1 MHVVGTIVDETCKLV
16 GLILKGKEAEFG
28 GASKEEVEKKVPLNA
43 LPNGLKT
50 REIEVN
56 NHQIH
61 LVNGFK
67 FCHLDRT
74 ELLKGNQCIPLESN
88 DITLTEIIS
97 DGTNTLGYTV
107 SMFGGKLNKR
117 LRYSDVVD
125 KAQYLKPA
133 NFIIREI
140 NGKRVV
146 VGKYGVLS
154 EQLNT
159 INIGGK
165 KQENTVEHRST
176 AEKPRNVKN
185 IKPIEEYSRR
195 DGATV
200 DIIDI
205 FGYLKA
211 VDGLIVK
218 LPDEAYTSAVSGID
232 KGEFKQ
238 RYNIEIANP
247 EIKYGEKKVN
257 ATLTFRKL
265 GYAESKETGKEYDTF
280 LHAAKSIFKNG
291 ENKMNKIGAL
301 IHIKEEQWF
310 TSRGIAYTEVNNKE
324 YLEEIGRF
332 SNISGMKLIELDLSS
347 VGLISDEKLK
357 SSILDDKE
365 LEQHCLE
372 YYTDKLILK
381 YIGSNGELIKGI
393 KKRIGNQ
400 KYAEL
405 YSGGIYYKYRSLS
418 KEQLLDIKAANINII
433 TGEYQK
439 FGYNG
444 KAEKDESE
452 IYIDYQV
459 ANLDYSKV
467 TGKQIVEM
475 AMNGDSAIIPPV
487 MVSVIQMIENLET
500 DEDKLN
506 KIKSIKLT
514 AEKNLDLVNS
524 DMWMHRAAM
533 LIAGRGKYIH
543 THDKDK
549 WRRDTRSKAKNYDV
563 YIKDS
568 DTPITLKVKGVA
580 IDC

>member
-16 GLILKGKEAEFG
+16 GVILKGKETEFG
-28 GASKEEVEKKVPLNA
+28 GASKNEVEKKVPLNA

-50 REIEVN
+50 REIEVD

-67 FCHLDRT
+67 FSHLDRT
-74 ELLKGNQCIPLESN
+74 ELLKGNQCIPLDN
-88 DITLTEIIS
+88 NEIALEEIVS
-97 DGTNTLGYTV
+97 DGTNVLGYTV
-107 SMFGGKLNKR
+107 SMFGGKLKKR
-117 LRYSDVVD
+117 LRYNDVVE

-133 NFIIREI
+133 NFIVREI
-140 NGKRVV
+140 NGKKVV

-159 INIGGK
+159 INIGGQ
-165 KQENTVEHRST
+165 KQEKPVKNV

-185 IKPIEEYSRR
+185 IKPIEEYEKIG
-195 DGATV
+195 GATV
-200 DIIDI
+200 DILDI
-205 FGYLKA
+205 FEFLKETK
-211 VDGLIVK
+211 GLVVK
-218 LPDEAYTSAVSGID
+218 LPDEKYTGTDTGVD
-232 KGEFKQ
+232 VGEFKQ
-238 RYNIEIANP
+238 RYKIEIANP

-257 ATLTFRKL
+257 ATLTFKKL
-265 GYAESKETGKEYDTF
+265 GYAESKESSKPYDTF

-291 ENKMNKIGAL
+291 KNEMNKIGAL
-301 IHIKEEQWF
+301 IPDGKEGWLAF
-310 TSRGIAYTEVNNKE
+310 RGIKYTEVNNRE

-332 SNISGMKLIELDLSS
+332 SEVNGMKLIEIDLSG
-347 VGLISDEKLK
+347 VGLLSDEKLN
-357 SSILDDKE
+357 SSLLDDQKIE
-365 LEQHCLE
+365 KDCIE
-372 YYTDKLILK
+372 YYANKLILK
-381 YIGSNGELIKGI
+381 YIGSNGELVKGI

-418 KEQLLDIKAANINII
+418 KEQLMDIKAANINIL

-439 FGYNG
+439 FGYVG
-444 KAEKDESE
+444 KASTDPSE
-452 IYIDYQV
+452 IYIEYQV
-459 ANLDYSKV
+459 EGLDYSRV

-475 AMNGDSAIIPPV
+475 AMRGSSDVIPPV
-487 MVSVIQMIENLET
+487 MVSIIQMIENLDK
-500 DEDKLN
+500 DEDKL
-506 KIKSIKLT
+506 KQVKSIKVT
-514 AEKNLDLVNS
+514 AEHNLDLVNS

-563 YIKDS
+563 YINDRNV
-568 DTPITLKVKGVA
+568 PITLKVKGVA